1 MSALSRHFANFLV
14 LPLLTGLIPQLAAA
28 QGQGQGEMP
37 PPAVTVVTLH
47 AQDVPLTT
55 TLPGRVAASA
65 EAEVRPQVNG
75 IVTQRLFEEGR
86 HVTVGQPLFLID
98 KTTYEAA
105 VAQAE
110 AAVAQALAQSENARR
125 DPERARQLL
134 LHLSLFFRKNLK
146 RQNDLATLQ
155 EEQEHCQSYLEIE
168 QARFGERL
176 TVINEIPPH
185 LADVQLPSFT
195 LQPLIENA
203 IKHGTGSLLE
213 QGRIRL
219 FAEEDQD
226 SVTLCV
232 EDNAGAWPPGSQGDG
247 LGMSIVDRRLRSAF
261 GERFG
266 IRVQCE
272 PEQWTRVSFT
282 LPRQPQS
289 PAKEPT

>member
-110 AAVAQALAQSENARR
+110 AEWRAEVGDAVATVVSIG
-125 DPERARQLL
+125 
-134 LHLSLFFRKNLK
+134 
-146 RQNDLATLQ
+146 
-155 EEQEHCQSYLEIE
+155 LETY
-168 QARFGERL
+168 ASG
-176 TVINEIPPH
+176 
-185 LADVQLPSFT
+185 APS
-195 LQPLIENA
+195 
-203 IKHGTGSLLE
+203 
-213 QGRIRL
+213 
-219 FAEEDQD
+219 
-226 SVTLCV
+226 
-232 EDNAGAWPPGSQGDG
+232 
-247 LGMSIVDRRLRSAF
+247 
-261 GERFG
+261 
-266 IRVQCE
+266 
-272 PEQWTRVSFT
+272 
-282 LPRQPQS
+282 
-289 PAKEPT
+289 